1 MTASKN
7 VKCISHAGGH
17 YIARNKARVTI
28 LVVISPREILN
39 YFTPNENCIFSFFLS
54 VKIKI
59 KINYFALLLFFKP
72 CYTDVYIYL
81 SRNNGRN
88 WISVSGIVRLANR
101 LFSRLHPRTHTN
113 FHHGL
118 NCFKYRTRDNN
129 PRRWISFMNIFFYIS
144 RWARE
149 RKEISEIYRGRKLQG
164 FCFVK
169 LLGDGSLRDNDL
181 QIRRIVYI

>member
-1 MTASKN
+1 MSSASRMLGVTISRGTRPGSRSSSWSPRGKFLI
-7 VKCISHAGGH
+7 ISHQTK
-17 YIARNKARVTI
+17 IA
-28 LVVISPREILN
+28 
-39 YFTPNENCIFSFFLS
+39 FFFFFLS

-59 KINYFALLLFFKP
+59 KINYFALLLFFEP

-129 PRRWISFMNIFFYIS
+129 PRRWISFMNIFFFIYLVEREKEKKFQRYIAGGNCKDS
-144 RWARE
+144 A
-149 RKEISEIYRGRKLQG
+149 
-164 FCFVK
+164 
-169 LLGDGSLRDNDL
+169 SLSCSGMDRYG
-181 QIRRIVYI
+181 ITICK

>member
-39 YFTPNENCIFSFFLS
+39 YFTPDENCIFFFLS
-54 VKIKI
+54 FCKDKD
-59 KINYFALLLFFKP
+59 KNQLFCTSFILRTVL
-72 CYTDVYIYL
+72 YTDVYIYL

-129 PRRWISFMNIFFYIS
+129 PRRWISFMNIFFFIYLVEREKEKKFQRYIAGGNCKDS
-144 RWARE
+144 A
-149 RKEISEIYRGRKLQG
+149 
-164 FCFVK
+164 
-169 LLGDGSLRDNDL
+169 SLSCSGMDRYG
-181 QIRRIVYI
+181 ITICK

>member
-1 MTASKN
+1 MSSASRMLGVTISRGTRPGSRSSSWSPRGKFLI
-7 VKCISHAGGH
+7 ISHQTK
-17 YIARNKARVTI
+17 IA
-28 LVVISPREILN
+28 
-39 YFTPNENCIFSFFLS
+39 FFFFFLS

>member
-1 MTASKN
+1 MLGVTISRGTRPGSRSSSWSRGKFLI
-7 VKCISHAGGH
+7 ISHQAK
-17 YIARNKARVTI
+17 IA
-28 LVVISPREILN
+28 
-39 YFTPNENCIFSFFLS
+39 FFFLS
-54 VKIKI
+54 FCKDKD
-59 KINYFALLLFFKP
+59 KNQLFCTSFILRTML
-72 CYTDVYIYL
+72 YTDVYIYL